1 MDTND
6 TAKHDLARHPP
17 VSRPPIT
24 IPGFYFGGYECSTQL
39 DRQGVRR
46 NLVSETQHD
55 RFLDEDLAAARDLG
69 IVVLREGIAW
79 DRVDAGGTV
88 DLGPVRIIRDAALR
102 HGQRVIWDLFHY
114 GYPDDLDPFSGAFA
128 ERFAQYASKV
138 ALYLVNLDG
147 PGQWY
152 TPVNEPSFLA
162 WAAGEVGWFAPY
174 GKERG
179 YELKMKLA
187 RTAIV
192 GMEAIRAVDPEA
204 RFVNVDP
211 ACHVVAPSDAPE
223 LTAEAAEFTGYQ
235 WQTWDMLGGRGWS
248 DLGGRADLL
257 DVIGVNYYL
266 TGQWEHR
273 RGGYLA
279 FDDPRRRPFR
289 EMLGEVA
296 SRYPGHPIL
305 VTETGCWGDLRVPWL
320 RMIADEVRAAQESGV
335 PIAGVCFYPLVDMT
349 EWHERHWMHFGFWD
363 MEDHDGV
370 LCRRPFLPLHEA
382 FAVERD
388 RTGAEG
394 QNRAKSHKIGQY
406 REKA

>member
-1 MDTND
+1 MDRND
-6 TAKHDLARHPP
+6 TAARDEERLPP
-17 VSRPPIT
+17 TIRPPIT
-24 IPGFYFGGYECSTQL
+24 IPGFFFGGYECSTQL
-39 DRQGVRR
+39 DRHGVRR
-46 NLVSETQHD
+46 NLVAETQHD
-55 RFLDEDLAAARDLG
+55 RFLDEDLAGARDLG

-79 DRVDAGGTV
+79 DRVDDGGTI
-88 DLGPVRIIRDAALR
+88 DLAPVRTIRDASLR
-102 HGQRVIWDLFHY
+102 HGQRIIWDLFHY
-114 GYPDDLDPFSGAFA
+114 GYPEDLDPFTEAFA
-128 ERFAQYASKV
+128 VRFARYASTV
-138 ALYLVNLDG
+138 ARYLVGLDG

-152 TPVNEPSFLA
+152 TPINEPSFLA

-187 RTAIV
+187 KTAIV

-211 ACHVVAPSDAPE
+211 VCHAVAPGDAPE
-223 LTAEAAEFTGYQ
+223 LAAEAAEFTGYQ
-235 WQTWDMLGGRGWS
+235 WQSWDMLGGLGWV
-248 DLGGRADLL
+248 DLGGRPDFL

-273 RGGYLA
+273 RGGHLA

-296 SRYPGHPIL
+296 TRYPGHPIL
-305 VTETGCWGDLRVPWL
+305 ITETGCWGDLRVPWL
-320 RMIADEVRAAQESGV
+320 KMIAEEVRAAVESGI

-363 MEDHDGV
+363 MEERGGL
-370 LCRRPFLPLHEA
+370 LCRKPFLPIHEA
-382 FAVERD
+382 LAAERA
-388 RTGAEG
+388 RTATAKE
-394 QNRAKSHKIGQY
+394 NRQFPPNIGQY
-406 REKA
+406 RKKA